1 MCVCITRGTRVPPC
15 GSGRSCLLFPLP
27 VLRPVH
33 FLLQNGSLET
43 SLCVAA
49 SVFMFFS
56 LSTRTPHSCVGVHT
70 HRAFILQCVFPHI
83 LCLIF
88 TTACEK
94 GMILLSSQAQRGKAV
109 CPKSQSDQKWWNQE
123 YQVPLGATPGAFS
136 PEPGPPLGHTPPPS
150 PCQPHLVTGH
160 P

>member
-1 MCVCITRGTRVPPC
+1 MGLGGHVSSSRFLSSALFIFFFRTVLWRRPCALQHQCLCFLFLSEHQDPPFVC
-15 GSGRSCLLFPLP
+15 
-27 VLRPVH
+27 
-33 FLLQNGSLET
+33 
-43 SLCVAA
+43 
-49 SVFMFFS
+49 
-56 LSTRTPHSCVGVHT
+56 LSTHAQSFHFTVC
-70 HRAFILQCVFPHI
+70 FPHI
-83 LCLIF
+83 LYLMF

-94 GMILLSSQAQRGKAV
+94 GVILLSSQAQRGKAV
-109 CPKSQSDQKWWNQE
+109 CPKSQSDQKWWDQE